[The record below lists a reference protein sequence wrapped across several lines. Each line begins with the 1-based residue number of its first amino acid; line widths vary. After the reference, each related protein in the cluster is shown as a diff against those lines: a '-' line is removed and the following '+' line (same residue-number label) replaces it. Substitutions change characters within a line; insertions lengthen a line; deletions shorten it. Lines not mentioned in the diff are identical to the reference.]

1 MTFPATPASPPPENR
16 LARETSPYLLQ
27 HKDNPVHWWA
37 WGPEALAEAKRTGRP
52 ILLSVGYAACHW
64 CHVMAHESFED
75 AATAAQMNE
84 LFVNIKVDREER
96 PDIDAIYMRALHSL
110 GEQGGWPLTMFLD
123 SQARPFWGGTYFPP
137 EPRFGRPS
145 FRKVLSE
152 VARIYREEPDK
163 VAHNAG
169 LLVRALS
176 EREGGAATPAFDD
189 STLGDLTRRMLGVV
203 DMARGG
209 LAGAPKFPQWS
220 FFWLL
225 WRGAIR
231 YGDHQALGAV
241 DVTLTNICQGGIY
254 DHLGGGFARYSV
266 DERWLVPH
274 FEKMLYDNALLID
287 LMCEAWR
294 ETGNELYKAR
304 IEETVGWLEREMI
317 AEGGGFA
324 ASLDA
329 DSEGEEGKFYVWG
342 KAEIEEVLGET
353 DAKLFCEVYDITG
366 EGNWE
371 GQAILNRLGSLEA
384 RKPEEE
390 AALAA
395 MRARLLERRAG
406 RVRPG
411 WDDKVLADW
420 NGLMIA
426 ALAHAARV
434 FEKPEWLGL
443 ARTAFA
449 FVTQR
454 MEKDGRL
461 IHSWRAG
468 QPRAPATASDYANMI
483 WGALRLYQATNEAP
497 YLAAA
502 ERWAAVLDR
511 RYWMSDG
518 GYAFTA
524 DDTPDVIVRMR
535 SAHDDAVPSAN
546 ALMVSNL
553 VALNLLTGNPAWLE
567 RAHAIP
573 KAFAA
578 DLNRNAFGHCGL
590 IAAAFDLIA
599 PQHVVVIEPAA
610 AAASAPA
617 GDGAASAAETA
628 ALPLARAMFDLS
640 LPGAV
645 EQAIPAGQP
654 LASPA
659 LAGKTALAGKPT
671 AYACLGPQCSPPVTE
686 PEALVELLR
695 RQRAAA

>member
-1 MTFPATPASPPPENR
+1 MSASAAENR

-37 WGPEALAEAKRTGRP
+37 WGPEALAEARRTGRP

-75 AATAAQMNE
+75 GATAAQMNE

-123 SQARPFWGGTYFPP
+123 SEARPFWGGTYFPP

-163 VAHNAG
+163 VGHNAG
-169 LLVRALS
+169 LLVRTLS
-176 EREGGAATPAFDD
+176 EREEGGATLNLNDA
-189 STLGDLTRRMLGVV
+189 TLGDLTKRMLGAV
-203 DMARGG
+203 DMVRGG

-231 YGDHQALGAV
+231 YGDHQALSAV

-266 DERWLVPH
+266 DARWLVPH
-274 FEKMLYDNALLID
+274 FEKMLYDNALLVD
-287 LMCEAWR
+287 LMSEAWR
-294 ETGNELYKAR
+294 ETGNELYRAR
-304 IEETVGWLEREMI
+304 IAETVGWLEREMI

-329 DSEGEEGKFYVWG
+329 DSEGEEGRFYVWS
-342 KAEIEEVLGET
+342 KAEIEEVLGAA
-353 DAKLFCEVYDITG
+353 DAKLFCEVYDVTG

-371 GQAILNRLGSLEA
+371 GHAILNRLGSLETRSA
-384 RKPEEE
+384 EEE

-395 MRARLLERRAG
+395 MRAKLLARRAG
-406 RVRPG
+406 RGRPG

-426 ALAHAARV
+426 ALARAARV

-449 FVTQR
+449 FVTQS

-483 WGALRLYQATNEAP
+483 WGALRLYQATNDTP

-502 ERWAAVLDR
+502 ERWAAVLDQ

-535 SAHDDAVPSAN
+535 SAHDDAVPNAN
-546 ALMVSNL
+546 ALIVSNL
-553 VALNLLTGNPAWLE
+553 VALNLLTGKPAYLE

-599 PQHVVVIEPAA
+599 PQHVVVIEPGAQAA
-610 AAASAPA
+610 PAPA
-617 GDGAASAAETA
+617 GDGAAVVTAGAAS
-628 ALPLARAMFDLS
+628 PLARAMFDLS

-645 EQAIPAGQP
+645 EQVIPAGQP

-671 AYACLGPQCSPPVTE
+671 AYACLGPQCSLPVTE
-686 PEALVELLR
+686 PEALLELLR
-695 RQRAAA
+695 QQRAA

>member
-1 MTFPATPASPPPENR
+1 MTPSSPAPENR

-27 HKDNPVHWWA
+27 HKGNPVHWWA
-37 WGPEALAEAKRTGRP
+37 WGPEALAEAKRSGKP

-123 SQARPFWGGTYFPP
+123 SEARPFWGGTYFPP

-145 FRKVLSE
+145 FKTVLAEIS
-152 VARIYREEPDK
+152 RIYREEPDK
-163 VAHNAG
+163 VTHNAA
-169 LLVRALS
+169 LLVKALGQREPGTATADLSDAGLGALAGPMVRA
-176 EREGGAATPAFDD
+176 
-189 STLGDLTRRMLGVV
+189 V
-203 DMARGG
+203 DMIRGG

-220 FFWLL
+220 YFWLL
-225 WRGAIR
+225 WRSAIR
-231 YGDHQALGAV
+231 YRDLEALRAV

-287 LMCEAWR
+287 LMGEAWR
-294 ETGNELYKAR
+294 ETGNDLYKVR
-304 IEETVGWLEREMI
+304 IEETVAWLEREMI

-329 DSEGEEGKFYVWG
+329 DSEGEEGRFYVWSRH
-342 KAEIEEVLGET
+342 EIAEVLGEA
-353 DAKLFCEVYDITG
+353 DAKLFCAVYDVSE

-371 GQAILNRLGSLEA
+371 GHSILNRLGSLEL
-384 RKPEEE
+384 RSPEQE

-395 MRARLLERRAG
+395 MRAGLLARRAQ

-426 ALAHAARV
+426 ALARASRV
-434 FEKPEWLGL
+434 FAKPRWLEL
-443 ARTAFA
+443 AAAAFA
-449 FVTQR
+449 FVAGR

-483 WGALRLYQATNEAP
+483 WGALRVYEATGEAP

-502 ERWAAVLDR
+502 ERWAAVLDGH
-511 RYWMSDG
+511 YWEPDG

-524 DDTPDVIVRMR
+524 DDTPDVIARMR
-535 SAHDDAVPSAN
+535 TAHDDATPSAN
-546 ALMVSNL
+546 ALMISNL
-553 VALNLLTGNPAWLE
+553 VALNLLTGKPAWLE

-573 KAFAA
+573 EAFAA
-578 DLNRNAFGHCGL
+578 DLARNTFGHCGL

-599 PQHVVVIEPAA
+599 PQHIVVIEPAA
-610 AAASAPA
+610 GAAPAPA
-617 GDGAASAAETA
+617 GGAS
-628 ALPLARAMFDLS
+628 PLAPALLDLS

-645 EQAIPAGQP
+645 EQVVPAGQP

-659 LAGKTALAGKPT
+659 LAGKTAVGGKPT

-686 PEALVELLR
+686 PDTLLELLR
-695 RQRAAA
+695 RQRSA